1 MITDRLKHCCVV
13 STCLLSDSAIK
24 SADKMCDVFA
34 VGLSKKR
41 DAGFLVH
48 VCVCVCVCHCGYPL
62 RMSTPFDSKLQH
74 LTLLSNM
81 ARKFRECIHYHLV
94 NPPCRAWEL

>member
-48 VCVCVCVCHCGYPL
+48 VCVCVCVCVCVSLWLSAAHVHTVRL
-62 RMSTPFDSKLQH
+62 EATAFDVIIQH
-74 LTLLSNM
+74 G
-81 ARKFRECIHYHLV
+81 KKI
-94 NPPCRAWEL
+94 P